1 MKKAIKW
8 LLIVAGGLV
17 VLVIVALLVIPMFV
31 DVQTYKPEI
40 EKRVSE
46 ATGRPFTING
56 DLKLSLFPWAGLA
69 FSKLHL
75 GNAPG
80 FQEKDLLSVKSFE
93 VRVKLIPLIC
103 RNIQVERFILEGPRV
118 VLEKNKKGV
127 ANWEGIGKPSDEAAA
142 KPSKEKAE
150 MRETQPGEALSIEG
164 FAVGEFA
171 VKKGAILWIDSTK
184 GERKEISD
192 VTLQMKD
199 VSLDQPVQFVFSA
212 KLDGHPLELK
222 GRVGPVGKEPGKGAT
237 PLDLTV
243 TALKNLVVGIK
254 GNIVDLSTRQEFD
267 LAIKVSPCS
276 PRKIVS
282 ALGED
287 FPVKTA
293 DPKAL
298 NRVALQARIKGNPKR
313 VSVLDGVFELDES
326 KIIFSLSAKDFSK
339 PDVAFDFQLDQIDLD
354 RYLPPPSEKKPVE
367 KRKEPS
373 APAPEKKKT
382 DYTPLRK
389 LVLDGKIRVGA
400 LKAHGVR
407 IQDLYL
413 KVSSKR
419 GLFRLDPFT
428 LKLYQ
433 GDVSS
438 KGTFDVRRDTPKS
451 RIALQAKGIQVNPLL
466 KDLMAKDFLEGTAQA
481 TLNIAMA
488 GEEGETIKRTLNGK
502 GDFLFKDGAIKG
514 IDLAGM
520 VRNTVTAF
528 GLAEKGKEK
537 PRTDFS
543 ALHAPFTITKGLVDT
558 KKTTMVSP
566 LIRVLAKGKA
576 NLVRE
581 TMNFRIEPKFVGTLK
596 GQGATE
602 QHSGITVPILVTGS
616 FSSPQFRPD
625 LEGLLKKKLEMGIPE
640 SSELNK
646 MLKGEGSK
654 EGEAKPL
661 EEKGKGLLKGLLGR

>member
-8 LLIVAGGLV
+8 VIIVVGALV
-17 VLVIVALLVIPMFV
+17 ALVIAALLVIPIFV
-31 DVQTYKPEI
+31 DIQTYKPEI

-69 FSKLHL
+69 FSDLHL

-93 VRVKLIPLIC
+93 VRVKLIPLISKH
-103 RNIQVERFILEGPRV
+103 IQVERFILEGPRV
-118 VLEKNKKGV
+118 VLEKNKSGL
-127 ANWEGIGKPSDEAAA
+127 ANWEGIGKPSAEAPPQPPEEKGEATEA
-142 KPSKEKAE
+142 K
-150 MRETQPGEALSIEG
+150 PGEALSIEG
-164 FAVGEFA
+164 LAVGEFA
-171 VKKGAILWIDSTK
+171 IKKGSILWIDGVK

-212 KLDGHPLELK
+212 KLDGRPLELK
-222 GRVGPVGKEPGKGAT
+222 GKVGPVGREPGRGAI

-293 DPKAL
+293 DPEAL
-298 NRVALQARIKGNPKR
+298 NRVALQARVKGNPKR
-313 VSVLDGVFELDES
+313 VSVLDGVFELDDS
-326 KIIFSLSAKDFSK
+326 KINFSVSAKDFSK
-339 PDVAFDFQLDQIDLD
+339 PDVAFDLQLDQIDLD
-354 RYLPPPSEKKPVE
+354 RYLPPPSEKKPAE
-367 KRKEPS
+367 KEKEPS
-373 APAPEKKKT
+373 PPAPEKRKT

-389 LVLDGKIRVGA
+389 LVLDGKIRVGV
-400 LKAHGVR
+400 LKAHGAG

-413 KVSSKR
+413 KVSGKK
-419 GLFRLDPFT
+419 GFFRLDPLN

-433 GDVSS
+433 GDISS
-438 KGTFDVRRDTPKS
+438 KGTFDVRGDTPKS
-451 RIALQAKGIQVNPLL
+451 NMALQAKGIQVNPLL
-466 KDLMAKDFLEGTAQA
+466 KDVLNKDFLEGTTQA

-488 GEEGETIKRTLNGK
+488 GDEGERIKRTLTGK

-514 IDLAGM
+514 FDLAGM
-520 VRNTVTAF
+520 VRNTAAAF
-528 GLAEKGKEK
+528 GLAERGKEK

-543 ALHAPFTITKGLVDT
+543 GLHAPFIITKGLVNT
-558 KKTTMVSP
+558 QKTTLVSP
-566 LIRVLAKGKA
+566 ILRVLVKGKVD
-576 NLVRE
+576 LVKE
-581 TMNFRIEPKFVGTLK
+581 TMNFRVEPKFVGTIK
-596 GQGATE
+596 GQGDTE
-602 QHSGITVPILVTGS
+602 KRGGITVPVLVTGS
-616 FSSPQFRPD
+616 FSSPEFRPD
-625 LEGLLKKKLEMGIPE
+625 LEGLLKKELEKGLPE
-640 SSELNK
+640 SSELEK
-646 MLKGEGSK
+646 MLKGEGTK

-661 EEKGKGLLKGLLGR
+661 EKEKAKGLLKTLGR